1 MLSDTRRNS
10 TGIMRLSLNDTL
22 IQHRRKDAMCV
33 NKFNKTMCHA
43 LNNTIHI
50 SKKCGWQ
57 TLKAFNQ
64 SDLMIKQFRWRLSPE
79 SNLLKEIWA
88 FKQASHQ
95 LKGWAREG
103 IRV

>member
-1 MLSDTRRNS
+1 MTHLSN
-10 TGIMRLSLNDTL
+10 TGGRV
-22 IQHRRKDAMCV
+22 AMCV

-64 SDLMIKQFRWRLSPE
+64 SDFDDKAISLAFVAGIKS
-79 SNLLKEIWA
+79 
-88 FKQASHQ
+88 FKGDIGFQTS
-95 LKGWAREG
+95 
-103 IRV
+103 